1 MKRQGTLSKPTGLV
15 KAAAL
20 STAVV
25 IGRIPRAPSSSGSL
39 EIVRGNVC
47 NKLSTDLV
55 GAEHSK
61 H

>member
-15 KAAAL
+15 GAVAL
-20 STAVV
+20 TTAVV
-25 IGRIPRAPSSSGSL
+25 IGHIPRAPSSSGSL

-47 NKLSTDLV
+47 KELSTDLV